1 MASDDYQWVAHQAA
15 VQRILRLSSRER
27 RAVLDR
33 VQMLANSP
41 HEIETEKSFSLPGES
56 PFYVLTA
63 GKHILT
69 LQLDHAV
76 KELRLLAVE

>member
-1 MASDDYQWVAHQAA
+1 MDSDDYQWVAHQAA

-27 RAVLDR
+27 KKVLDR
-33 VQMLANSP
+33 VQKLADSP
-41 HEIETEKSFSLPGES
+41 HQIESEKSFSLPGES
-56 PFYVLTA
+56 TYYVLTA